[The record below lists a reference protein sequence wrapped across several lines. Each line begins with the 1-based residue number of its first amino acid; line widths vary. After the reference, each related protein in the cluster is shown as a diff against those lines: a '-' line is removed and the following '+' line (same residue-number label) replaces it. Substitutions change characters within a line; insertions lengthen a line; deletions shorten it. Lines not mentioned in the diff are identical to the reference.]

1 MRLDRLMQAYILVTA
16 AVASVAG
23 LKGVREG
30 LATVSLLAAAPVVTV
45 IVASVKYSKLYLV
58 PGILLLAFWLY
69 KLGGLLG

>member
-1 MRLDRLMQAYILVTA
+1 MRLDRRMQAYILVTA